1 MSDPQQPDPNKPWCR
16 VCHAHTDY
24 TAVSRTHRDGSGGT
38 TYTCKK
44 CSRTKM
50 GIPDVWRGSRKVFS
64 CLTFV
69 VLLIAVSMLS
79 YIVFWEE
86 SKKTSVW
93 MVALIL
99 GVMMSVTI
107 LCSWLSSR
115 WFSAWLKWAQEKG
128 FTEEDYKRSIQAAWD
143 KVNKG
148 FEALDDLRKE
158 KTTKDRNPDSE

>member
-1 MSDPQQPDPNKPWCR
+1 MSNPQQPDPNKPWCR
-16 VCHAHTDY
+16 VCRAHTEWTSSVRY
-24 TAVSRTHRDGSGGT
+24 GGSSSGT
-38 TYTCKK
+38 SYKCTK

-50 GIPDVWRGSRKVFS
+50 GIPDVWRGSRKIFS

-69 VLLIAVSMLS
+69 VLLIAVSILS

-86 SKKTSVW
+86 PKQTPVW
-93 MVALIL
+93 IVALFL

-115 WFSAWLKWAQEKG
+115 WFSAWLKWAQEKN

-143 KVNKG
+143 EVNEG

-158 KTTKDRNPDSE
+158 KTTKDNNPDNE

>member
-1 MSDPQQPDPNKPWCR
+1 
-16 VCHAHTDY
+16 
-24 TAVSRTHRDGSGGT
+24 
-38 TYTCKK
+38 
-44 CSRTKM
+44 
-50 GIPDVWRGSRKVFS
+50 
-64 CLTFV
+64 
-69 VLLIAVSMLS
+69 
-79 YIVFWEE
+79 
-86 SKKTSVW
+86 

-158 KTTKDRNPDSE
+158 NTTKDRNPDSE